1 MYESSTCLSAVPKL
15 VYIVRRRL
23 HIHLMQVMDMWNGK
37 KECELFKMNHLGLTA
52 LFEVENPI
60 NQSRQFII
68 CQ

>member
-15 VYIVRRRL
+15 VYSSEGAPSRP
-23 HIHLMQVMDMWNGK
+23 HCAGDGHMEWE